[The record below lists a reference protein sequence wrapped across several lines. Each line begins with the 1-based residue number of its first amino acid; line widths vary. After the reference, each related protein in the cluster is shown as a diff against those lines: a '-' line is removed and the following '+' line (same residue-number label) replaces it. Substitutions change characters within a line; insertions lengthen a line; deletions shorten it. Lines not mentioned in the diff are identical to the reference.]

1 VDTENHKD
9 TCQSAIG
16 ILQIA
21 DPWQKAK
28 AVRGFVAKWRKGAL
42 PPSTHSP
49 AQDPV
54 LGDHPARPERPE
66 LWSPGKM
73 PKRRFGNKQGRASL
87 IHAIAH
93 IEVTAIDLALDM
105 VARFA
110 EQVLDET
117 NFEISNEFI
126 GDWLSVADDEARHF
140 NLLSDQLLA
149 MDITYGDLPAHSGL
163 WDIATRTTDDVLARL
178 ALAPLVMEA
187 RGLDVTPGMIEKF
200 RNHGDDDNADALLV
214 IYEDEIG
221 HVAIGAKWFRL
232 LAEKR
237 GQNPV
242 DHFRNL
248 VRERFPGG
256 LKPPFN
262 HDARCKAGFG
272 REFYENLCA

>member
-1 VDTENHKD
+1 MLEVRDHKD
-9 TCQSAIG
+9 ACQEAIR

-21 DPWQKAK
+21 DPWQKAI
-28 AVRGFVAKWRKGAL
+28 ATRRFVAKWREGSL
-42 PPSTHSP
+42 PSSP
-49 AQDPV
+49 HNTE
-54 LGDHPARPERPE
+54 LSDHPARPERPE

-73 PKRRFGNKQGRASL
+73 PKRRFGNSQGRASL

-105 VARFA
+105 TARFT
-110 EQVLDET
+110 EQVLAET
-117 NFEISNEFI
+117 NYELSNEFI

-140 NLLSDQLLA
+140 NLLSERLSAMGLA
-149 MDITYGDLPAHSGL
+149 YGDLPAHSGL
-163 WDIATRTTDDVLARL
+163 WDIATRTMDDVLARL

-200 RNHGDDDNADALLV
+200 RKYGDDDNADALLV

-232 LAEKR
+232 MAEKR

-242 DHFRNL
+242 AHFRDL
-248 VRERFPGG
+248 VVARFPGG

-262 HDARCKAGFG
+262 HNARFKAGFG
-272 REFYENLCA
+272 REFYENLCP